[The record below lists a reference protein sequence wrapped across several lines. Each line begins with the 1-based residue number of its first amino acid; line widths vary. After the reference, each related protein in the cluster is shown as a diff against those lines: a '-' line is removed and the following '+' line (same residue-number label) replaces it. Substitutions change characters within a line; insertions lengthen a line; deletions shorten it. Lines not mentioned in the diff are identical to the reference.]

1 MFAEFNSKDYSILFV
16 PRIFKSK
23 DYSISFFPKIQLND
37 VIKEQGLILRS

>member
-1 MFAEFNSKDYSILFV
+1 MFAEFNSEDYLILFV

-23 DYSISFFPKIQLND
+23 DYSISFFRKIQLND